1 MPSVPNEITAPVKLD
16 SRKISLILSQRGM
29 EDSKIDTYED
39 NFILQFEFPFEN
51 PFYKQRYVSF
61 KVLFMYIKLFRC

>member
-51 PFYKQRYVSF
+51 PFTSNVMYV
-61 KVLFMYIKLFRC
+61 LRFRLCI

>member
-1 MPSVPNEITAPVKLD
+1 MPSVPNEITAAVKLD

-51 PFYKQRYVSF
+51 PFYKHKSVRYV
-61 KVLFMYIKLFRC
+61 LRFRLCT